1 MLKLLLRLAVLVIAY
16 WCFSSPGA
24 VRAGSQCDP
33 DCALVGMVCCG
44 NCALTESGDILIC
57 DSCC

>member
-1 MLKLLLRLAVLVIAY
+1 MRKLLFRVAILATAY
-16 WCFSSPGA
+16 WCFSSPDA
-24 VRAGSQCDP
+24 LRAGSRCDP

-44 NCALTESGDILIC
+44 GCTLTESGDILIC